1 MNKKTKTL
9 LSLIGFTLFI
19 AIAVFAYNKLGRQV
33 KPGSALN
40 VIDPQ
45 PQATAEATTAMEA
58 AATAE
63 ASATPEATAEPEKTE
78 QAVVTPESSKAPAA
92 AEEPA
97 RTEEAAQMSAKAEA
111 EAPEQSEATA
121 AMSETPQE
129 TAQAEATEAA
139 QTAKEQA
146 AETERPRTK
155 APDFTVQDADGK
167 AVKLS
172 DFLGKPIVLNFWASW
187 CPPCKGEMPE
197 FNEVYQQVGGDVQF
211 MMVDLVDGSRET
223 KEKGAKYVAD
233 MGFEFPVFFD
243 MDQSVAMTYGVASIP
258 TTYFIDAEGYLVA
271 GAQSAI
277 DAATLMQGIGMIQKK

>member
-19 AIAVFAYNKLGRQV
+19 AIAVFAYNKLGQQV

-45 PQATAEATTAMEA
+45 SQ
-58 AATAE
+58 ATAE

-111 EAPEQSEATA
+111 EAPEQPEATA
-121 AMSETPQE
+121 AVSEAPQE
-129 TAQAEATEAA
+129 TAQAEAAEAA
-139 QTAKEQA
+139 QT